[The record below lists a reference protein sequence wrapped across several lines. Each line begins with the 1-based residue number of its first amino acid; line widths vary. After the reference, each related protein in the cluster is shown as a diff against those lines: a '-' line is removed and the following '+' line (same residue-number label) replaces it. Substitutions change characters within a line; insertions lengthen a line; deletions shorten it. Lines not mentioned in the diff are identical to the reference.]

1 VGKWT
6 FFLLFSAKAFLE
18 SHNSIQFGFGKLAGR
33 GLVRSAPPAA

>member
-6 FFLLFSAKAFLE
+6 FFLWQAFIFLKA
-18 SHNSIQFGFGKLAGR
+18 IQSGFGKLAGR